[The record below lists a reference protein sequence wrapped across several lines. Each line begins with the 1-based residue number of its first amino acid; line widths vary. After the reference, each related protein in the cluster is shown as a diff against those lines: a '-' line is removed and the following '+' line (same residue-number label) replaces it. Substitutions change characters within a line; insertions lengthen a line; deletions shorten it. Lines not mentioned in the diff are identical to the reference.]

1 VDDGAADDRR
11 EEREPELLD
20 RLRGENAVLL
30 TVDDVRPAAGAALGE
45 VFGFELEEIPADDG
59 PGLWKQPI
67 HAQLA
72 R

>member
-1 VDDGAADDRR
+1 MSMHAMPTKL
-11 EEREPELLD
+11 EPVQA
-20 RLRGENAVLL
+20 RVGE
-30 TVDDVRPAAGAALGE
+30 GGI
-45 VFGFELEEIPADDG
+45 EEIPADDG

>member
-1 VDDGAADDRR
+1 
-11 EEREPELLD
+11 
-20 RLRGENAVLL
+20 
-30 TVDDVRPAAGAALGE
+30 VRPAAGAALEE
-45 VFGFELEEIPADDG
+45 VFGVELEEIPADDG